1 MRSYR
6 VRVAAVSLLLGL
18 AAAAALAQAAG
29 EVPYPDGYRRWVHIS
44 SGWVGEGSA
53 AFPHFAGLHHI
64 YANPQAMTG
73 YRAATFPV
81 GSVIVF
87 DVLATK
93 AGPGS
98 LTTAERRLLDV
109 MEKTADGWRFAE
121 FNGSS
126 HTERT
131 VSAAAGVKACAAC
144 HVKLGTDSVISKLG
158 DADG

>member
-1 MRSYR
+1 MRSFR
-6 VRVAAVSLLLGL
+6 IRAAAVSILLSVWAS
-18 AAAAALAQAAG
+18 AAVAQTAS

-44 SGWVGEGSA
+44 SGWVGEGSP
-53 AFPHFAGLHHI
+53 AFPHFAGLHHV
-64 YANPQAMTG
+64 YANPQAMAG
-73 YRAATFPV
+73 YRAGTFPV

-109 MEKTADGWRFAE
+109 MEKTTAGWRFAE
-121 FNGSS
+121 FNGAS
-126 HTERT
+126 HTERNVT
-131 VSAAAGVKACAAC
+131 AAAGVKACAAC
-144 HVKLGTDSVISKLG
+144 HAGSKTDSVFSKLG